1 MLLDRSDTLSKES
14 EYPELFNTQISPLLV
29 ADVWQYFPSL
39 KMGYKKL
46 DFLEKYYGQWDLNLN
61 LKKTKVIIFSKQG
74 RE

>member
-1 MLLDRSDTLSKES
+1 MLLGRSDTLSKES

-29 ADVWQYFPSL
+29 ADDLAIFSL
-39 KMGYKKL
+39 TKNGYKKL